1 MTAKNIRTVRRIKD
15 LHKSIA
21 TWRSAGDTIA
31 LVPTMGALHDGH
43 LALVKLARK
52 KASRVVVSIFVNPT
66 QFAAHE
72 DLSRYPRDETGDLA
86 KLKAAHADLV
96 WAPSV
101 DEMYPDGFASRIE
114 PQGSALGLEGDI
126 RPEHFG
132 GVATVCA
139 KLFNQVTP
147 DVAVFGEKDY
157 QQLCVIRQLV
167 RDLDLNLKII
177 GLPTVRE
184 KDGLARSSRNRYLS
198 ATERSVAAALYREIT
213 NVAEEARLLSGS
225 RKLSGSPAAY
235 LEALCREASGRLRAT
250 GFKKV
255 DYIAVRDAGT
265 LAPVT
270 AFTPNIK
277 LRVLAAAWLGTTRL
291 IDNVSVM

>member
-1 MTAKNIRTVRRIKD
+1 LTSKPVKIVRATKD
-15 LHKSIA
+15 LRKLVAS
-21 TWRSAGDTIA
+21 WRQAGESIA

-43 LALVKLARK
+43 LALVKLASK

-66 QFAAHE
+66 QFSADE
-72 DLSRYPRDETGDLA
+72 DLSRYPRDEAGDLA
-86 KLKAAHADLV
+86 KLAAEQADLV

-101 DEMYPDGFASRIE
+101 GEMYPDAFATSIE
-114 PQGSALGLEGDI
+114 PKGAALGLEGDM
-126 RPEHFG
+126 RPEHFA

-147 DVAVFGEKDY
+147 DVAIFGEKDY

-167 RDLDLNLKII
+167 RDLDLNMKII

-198 ATERSVAAALYREIT
+198 AAQRAVAPALYREIA
-213 NVAEEARLLSGS
+213 NVAEGARLLSGS

-235 LEALCREASGRLRAT
+235 LEALCRDASERLHAT
-250 GFKKV
+250 GFQKI
-255 DYIAVRDAGT
+255 DYIAVRDAET
-265 LAPVT
+265 LAPVA
-270 AFTPNIK
+270 AFTPGIK
-277 LRVLAAAWLGTTRL
+277 LRVLAAAWLGATRL
-291 IDNVSVM
+291 IDNVSVL